1 MKTMALGLIKGYIDQ
16 VEQCLIATWVQARVL
31 NKDQVGI
38 LKDRITQWQANVKL
52 VSSTI
57 VSDTA
62 SSLVLSQ

>member
-16 VEQCLIATWVQARVL
+16 VEQCLVATWVQARVL